1 MSTTKPSPVGPSS
14 TYTEGPDRYI
24 RFAED
29 ILQVRLAATQKRILR
44 SLAENKRT
52 LVVSGNGPGK
62 SFGVAIAVDAFM
74 CTNTDATGLGT
85 SGSYSQFIDGM
96 WRPMKNL
103 FEEAQERYRI
113 PGKALTGQQPRL
125 EIDDDWFFR
134 VVSPRD
140 PGELEGRHAEQ
151 TIVVIEEADKK
162 YISEDHFS
170 SSRSTVTSAEDRM
183 LAVANPPEDETGVV
197 YQKMQSDQW
206 NVIQFSSFES
216 HNVRVDAGELD
227 DEHLPGLVDLPTI
240 AEDWEEWHDDP
251 WPQVLE
257 AFPADDLGEPYP
269 GANEL
274 TERVEQ
280 GELDRER
287 LIEWL
292 RPGFNIARTAHEERD
307 DLAVDWYRRRAGIIP
322 KDNASVRRPFYL
334 DDVRQAKENT
344 RPPDADQQAPLAIG
358 IDPARKGGD
367 SMPVIPLYESH
378 VDIHRWNDTDH
389 NDNYS
394 KAREIIDPI
403 SQTPPIAIDAVGE
416 GSGFADR
423 MVDAYPDV
431 SRFKAGEAP
440 NSDVAEDQYYN
451 KWTEG
456 LIALGKRL
464 SGLSIDGSG
473 EEWVDLREE
482 LFAAARTI
490 ELERVER
497 RSGDLVRA
505 TSKEDV
511 KERLG
516 RSPDHLD
523 ALVMAAWVASGAGK
537 VSVNTDN
544 ATEEVP
550 IF

>member
-1 MSTTKPSPVGPSS
+1 MSTTKPSPMGPSN
-14 TYTEGPDRYI
+14 TYTEGADRYV

-29 ILQVRLAATQKRILR
+29 VLGVRLAATQKRILR

-62 SFGVAIAVDAFM
+62 SYGVAIAVDAFM

-103 FEEAQERYRI
+103 FEKAQERYRI

-134 VVSPRD
+134 VVAPRD
-140 PGELEGRHAEQ
+140 PGDLEGRHAEQ

-162 YISEDHFS
+162 YITDKHFS

-227 DEHLPGLVDLPTI
+227 DDLLPGLVDLPTI

-251 WPQVLE
+251 WPQVLQ
-257 AFPADDLGEPYP
+257 AYPADELGEPYP
-269 GANEL
+269 GADVL

-280 GELDRER
+280 GALNRER
-287 LIEWL
+287 LLEWL
-292 RPGFNIARTAHEERD
+292 RPGYEIARTAHEDRN
-307 DLAVDWYRRRAGIIP
+307 DLAVDWYRRRAGVIP
-322 KDNASVRRPFYL
+322 KEGAAAYRPFYI
-334 DDVRQAKENT
+334 DDVKKAVDENA
-344 RPPDADQQAPLAIG
+344 RPPNPTPLLGIG
-358 IDPARKGGD
+358 IDVARKGGD
-367 SMPVIPLYESH
+367 KTVYRRLYPSYTDAEEWS
-378 VDIHRWNDTDH
+378 DTRH
-389 NDNYS
+389 PDNEA
-394 KAREIIDPI
+394 KIRDLLDDEP
-403 SQTPPIAIDAVGE
+403 TLPPIAIDAVGE
-416 GSGFADR
+416 GSGLAD
-423 MVDAYPDV
+423 DLQEAYPDV
-431 SRFKAGEAP
+431 HRFKNGTKPDTDAGQDE
-440 NSDVAEDQYYN
+440 YYD

-456 LIALGKRL
+456 LAALGDRL
-464 SGLSIDGSG
+464 SGLAVGQRGDTTI
-473 EEWVDLREE
+473 REE
-482 LFAAARTI
+482 LFAAARVI
-490 ELERVER
+490 EFEENRR
-497 RSGDLVRA
+497 RSGDVIQA
-505 TSKEDV
+505 TPKADV

-516 RSPDHLD
+516 HSPDSFD
-523 ALVMAAWVASGAGK
+523 GLVMAAWAAGDNVEDGSGTPDP
-537 VSVNTDN
+537 SLIRTTN
-544 ATEEVP
+544 
-550 IF
+550 